1 MKTAVM
7 ILAATMMTGAMAFAE
22 MEHKDSSDTSKNPIT
37 GTKKTV
43 KKHKK
48 MVKGEMGEAETTS
61 KETTKEYKD
70 GGMKKT
76 TETKTTS
83 ETKH

>member
-1 MKTAVM
+1 MM
-7 ILAATMMTGAMAFAE
+7 ILAATVMTGAMAFADVE
-22 MEHKDSSDTSKNPIT
+22 NKETTDVSKNPIT
-37 GTKKTV
+37 GTTKTV

-48 MVKGEMGEAETTS
+48 MVKGAHGEHEQTA

-70 GGMKKT
+70 GNVKQT
-76 TETKTTS
+76 TETKTTT